1 MAWCFNFKSS
11 SCTESAPVANAVHGL
26 GMGQARNNVACSSPQ
41 VPISSSSRRW
51 SLPQTGCGLRGKG
64 RHPTTLK
71 CHYNSLTTAW
81 YAKTQVGGPVKQPPP
96 VQNLFAFQCSH
107 LWQYPC
113 KLHFDLMQRLIKILV
128 IILVGKKKRYKL
140 TSVNDFQVFF

>member
-1 MAWCFNFKSS
+1 MAGGFNFKNG
-11 SCTESAPVANAVHGL
+11 SCTESAPVANAVHSL
-26 GMGQARNNVACSSPQ
+26 GVGRAGNNVACSSPQ
-41 VPISSSSRRW
+41 VPIGSSRRW
-51 SLPQTGCGLRGKG
+51 SLPQTGCVPRGRG

-71 CHYNSLTTAW
+71 YHYNGLTTAW
-81 YAKTQVGGPVKQPPP
+81 YRKTQVGGAAKQPPP
-96 VQNLFAFQCSH
+96 VQNVFALQCSH

-113 KLHFDLMQRLIKILV
+113 KLHFDLMERLLKILA